1 MGLVR
6 CEQCGEDTPGYDT
19 VSYGSMDR
27 GYRQLCTRCFN
38 IDVAERIGLDDFE
51 NVRLEPVGLTD
62 SAGKPHQFHFRTR
75 LTGQHIS
82 LEAFELYEGC
92 PAGYQFQI
100 LGDPEEDVFQV
111 LARMV
116 ERIRRTISKT
126 HLVDEGHGI
135 QIAEQT
141 VRGRIDCDLSDG
153 DSLPLLV
160 IDGREVTWDEMGRML
175 MAFEG
180 WNFRMELFDPSDE
193 P

>member
-1 MGLVR
+1 MGSIR
-6 CEQCGEDTPGYDT
+6 CEECGEQTPSYDT
-19 VSYGSMDR
+19 VSYGSMDC

-38 IDVAERIGLDDFE
+38 TDVAERIGLDDFE
-51 NVRLEPVGLTD
+51 NVQLEPVGFTD
-62 SAGKPHQFHFRTR
+62 SVGKSHQFQFRTR

-82 LEAFELYEGC
+82 LEAFELDEGA

-100 LGDPEEDVFQV
+100 LADPEEDVFEV

-116 ERIRRTISKT
+116 ERIRRTLSRT
-126 HLVDEGHGI
+126 HLVNEGHGI

-141 VRGRIDCDLSDG
+141 VRGHIDCDLSEG
-153 DSLPLLV
+153 DSRPLLV
-160 IDGREVTWDEMGRML
+160 IDGREVSWDEMGRML

-180 WNFRMELFDPSDE
+180 WNFKMELFDPSDE

>member
-1 MGLVR
+1 MGSIR
-6 CEQCGEDTPGYDT
+6 CEECGAETPGYDT
-19 VSYGSMDR
+19 VSYGSIDS

-38 IDVAERIGLDDFE
+38 IDVAERIGLNDFE

-62 SAGKPHQFHFRTR
+62 SAGKSHQFHFRTR

-82 LEAFELYEGC
+82 LEAFELDEGA

-100 LGDPEEDVFQV
+100 LADPEEDVFKV

-116 ERIRRTISKT
+116 ERIRRTLSRT
-126 HLVDEGHGI
+126 HLVDERHGT

-141 VRGRIDCDLSDG
+141 VRGHIDCDLSEG
-153 DSLPLLV
+153 DSRPLLV
-160 IDGREVTWDEMGRML
+160 IDGREVSWDEMGRML

-180 WNFRMELFDPSDE
+180 WNFNMELFDPSDE